1 LAQARGYSAAQL
13 MLAWAVNRGTSVIPK
28 SVNAG
33 RLQENLAAA
42 DLKLTEQEM
51 KAMRELDLQYR
62 YIKGNFW
69 CLEGSDYTLESLWD
83 E

>member
-1 LAQARGYSAAQL
+1 
-13 MLAWAVNRGTSVIPK
+13 VIPK

-42 DLKLTEQEM
+42 DIELTEQEM
-51 KAMRELDLQYR
+51 KAMHGLDLHYR

-69 CLEGSDYTLESLWD
+69 CLAGSDYTLESLWD